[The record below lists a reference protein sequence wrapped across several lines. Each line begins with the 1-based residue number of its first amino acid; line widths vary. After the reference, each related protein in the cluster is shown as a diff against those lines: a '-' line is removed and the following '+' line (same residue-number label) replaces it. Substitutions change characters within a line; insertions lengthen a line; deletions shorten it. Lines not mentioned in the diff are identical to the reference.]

1 MSCIILTIGRI
12 CYFLEKTRRGVSET
26 SKYET
31 GSMTPKAYKIDCLIL
46 EDNIFNYYLL
56 AHYYYYFFLSTRS
69 NRRICLNGLKLILV
83 FHVPLLL
90 LLPLLLNQ
98 IQVR

>member
-46 EDNIFNYYLL
+46 EDNIFNIIYLL
-56 AHYYYYFFLSTRS
+56 ITIITSSSAPGPIEEY
-69 NRRICLNGLKLILV
+69 V
-83 FHVPLLL
+83 
-90 LLPLLLNQ
+90 
-98 IQVR
+98 